1 MSDVFVSYARS
12 TEAQAQS
19 IAEAL
24 RALGYS
30 VWRDDEIPAHKP
42 YAEVIEE
49 RLRASKAVLVIWSAD
64 AAKSQWVRAE
74 ADAARELGTLV
85 QVTVDG
91 TMPPLPFNQIQCA
104 ALKEANGGFGGPG
117 WAKLTASLAA
127 LAKGEDTP
135 AATLPPLAQGQDKS
149 ICVLP
154 FANMSGDPEQDYFS
168 DGISEDITTDLSKV
182 SALGV
187 VARNTAFTFK
197 GRSVDVCEIARTLG
211 VSHVLEG
218 SVRKAGGRVRISAQ
232 LIDGKTGRH
241 VWADRFDRDL
251 TDIFAMQDEIS
262 HAIVDALKLKLLP
275 SEKKAIEDRG
285 TENVEAY
292 NLFLL
297 ARQQWMGGVHGDTR
311 REEAVLRLCD
321 RIIDLDPNYSRAW
334 ALKALAQVTLY
345 FGYNI
350 GQEDG
355 LAAADRAIQLDPNLA
370 EAYSVKARAALG
382 RRDFATA
389 NREIE
394 AALRLAP
401 ESWEVNKDA
410 ATVFVWQHDYLKA
423 LPFYQKC
430 VALFPE
436 DLHSWDIILMCY
448 RALGDQ
454 AAIRRNAEQMLI
466 QAEAIVDRE
475 PNNQHAYARGAN
487 ALVAI
492 GDIAAASEWFERVLL
507 LAPDNIDFRYNFA
520 CALFAQP
527 EGIEVG
533 LDHLDYVF
541 ARSVGSIIRRADIDP
556 DLDPVRE
563 HPRFKA
569 MYAAAMGRIA
579 KLDAEKAANPP
590 PADAEPPHS

>member
-1 MSDVFVSYARS
+1 
-12 TEAQAQS
+12 
-19 IAEAL
+19 
-24 RALGYS
+24 
-30 VWRDDEIPAHKP
+30 
-42 YAEVIEE
+42 
-49 RLRASKAVLVIWSAD
+49 
-64 AAKSQWVRAE
+64 
-74 ADAARELGTLV
+74 
-85 QVTVDG
+85 
-91 TMPPLPFNQIQCA
+91 
-104 ALKEANGGFGGPG
+104 
-117 WAKLTASLAA
+117 
-127 LAKGEDTP
+127 
-135 AATLPPLAQGQDKS
+135 
-149 ICVLP
+149 
-154 FANMSGDPEQDYFS
+154 
-168 DGISEDITTDLSKV
+168 
-182 SALGV
+182 
-187 VARNTAFTFK
+187 
-197 GRSVDVCEIARTLG
+197 
-211 VSHVLEG
+211 
-218 SVRKAGGRVRISAQ
+218 VRISAQ
-232 LIDGKTGRH
+232 LIDGRTGRH

-262 HAIVDALKLKLLP
+262 HAIVNALKLKLLP

-334 ALKALAQVTLY
+334 ALKALAQVTLH

-350 GQEDG
+350 GEEDG
-355 LAAADRAIQLDPNLA
+355 LAAANRAIQLDPNLA

-466 QAEAIVDRE
+466 QAQAIVDRE

-569 MYAAAMGRIA
+569 MYAAAMQRIA